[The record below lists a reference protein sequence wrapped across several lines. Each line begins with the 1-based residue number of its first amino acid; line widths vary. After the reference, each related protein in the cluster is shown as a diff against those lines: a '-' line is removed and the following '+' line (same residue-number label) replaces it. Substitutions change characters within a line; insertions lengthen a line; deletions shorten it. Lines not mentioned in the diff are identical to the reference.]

1 MGKITLENI
10 NMVYGKGNNQLHA
23 LTSIN
28 LEINQ
33 GELVAVLGKSGCG
46 KSTLLNIIGGL
57 VKPTS
62 GKYYHNQTEISK
74 LSVHQLSDFRN
85 QNIGFI
91 VQHFALIQDM
101 SVLKNVS
108 LPLRFRGDKKEDI
121 RKKTTDILDLLD
133 LSSKKNNYPY
143 ELSGGQC
150 QRAAIARALVGEPSI
165 ILADEP
171 TGALDEETG
180 RKILDILLGLNKKGK
195 TVIVVTHDQEIA
207 DLCSRKIV
215 IRDGVIVKDEG

>member
-10 NMVYGKGNNQLHA
+10 NMIYGKGNNQLHA
-23 LTSIN
+23 LTNIN

-62 GKYYHNQTEISK
+62 GKYYHNQAEISK

-101 SVLKNVS
+101 SIIKNVS
-108 LPLRFRGDKKEDI
+108 LPLIFRGDKKEEI

-171 TGALDEETG
+171 TGALDEDTG
-180 RKILDILLGLNKKGK
+180 RKILDILLGLNQKGK
-195 TVIVVTHDQEIA
+195 TVIVVTHDQETA

-215 IRDGVIVKDEG
+215 IRDGVIVKDE

>member
-23 LTSIN
+23 LTNIN

-101 SVLKNVS
+101 SIIKNVS
-108 LPLRFRGDKKEDI
+108 LPLRFRGDKKEEI

-171 TGALDEETG
+171 TGALDEESG
-180 RKILDILLGLNKKGK
+180 RKILDVLLGLNQKGK
-195 TVIVVTHDQEIA
+195 TVIVVTHDRETA